1 MPRRKEKTMIH
12 AYHPTTIKMHWNN
25 CPHAVTLWKR
35 KVQYDRS
42 IFQAGVIAHAI
53 LEQIGKCPEE
63 DPKEIADEV
72 VKTICSEGRDYDGE
86 PEPPAPLQ
94 DAIEGAKLALDW
106 HERYPVENGE
116 GITHEHPFAFDQ
128 NWKEVDYNSTQARF
142 RTLLDVV
149 EISEEYD
156 EESDGSYTVAVV
168 RDYKTSWV
176 ATENELDSFQRRCQA
191 VVVWLKYNP
200 DVIKLEV
207 ANLRMKKTFRKEIH
221 VAFEE
226 DTLQQWLE
234 EINLSL
240 DTLDRDLRPNPGPGC
255 TTCFYKMKCKHFD
268 NMYNGEDLI
277 QKYIAAKAIV
287 AQTEKEVKKLL
298 IDSAPIESGNQMIG
312 YTQKQRKK
320 VTADTNEKLLEV
332 WKEQGW
338 NLDELYPQLSLGVT
352 GVEKIAKI
360 IYKNKNEITELTQ
373 KLFKVEPYSSFGIH
387 KQKK

>member
-1 MPRRKEKTMIH
+1 MIH
-12 AYHPTTIKMHWNN
+12 AYHPTTINLHNNN

-42 IFQAGVIAHAI
+42 IFQTGVVAHAV

-86 PEPPAPLQ
+86 PENPAPLK

-128 NWKEVDYNSTQARF
+128 NWKPVDYNSKEARF

-149 EISEEYD
+149 EISQEYD
-156 EESDGSYTVAVV
+156 EESDGNYTQVV
-168 RDYKTSWV
+168 IRDYKTSWV
-176 ATENELDSFQRRCQA
+176 ATENELDTFQRRCQA
-191 VVVWLKYNP
+191 VVCWLLYKP
-200 DVIKLEV
+200 DIIILEI
-207 ANLRMKKTFRKEIH
+207 ANLRMKKTFKKQIN

-226 DTLQQWLE
+226 DTLKEWLE
-234 EINLSL
+234 EINLAIA
-240 DTLDRDLRPNPGPGC
+240 TLDRDLRPNPGPGC

-268 NMYNGEDLI
+268 NMYNGDDLVK
-277 QKYIAAKAIV
+277 KYIAAKAVV

-298 IDSAPIESGNQMIG
+298 KDKTPIQSGNQIIG

-320 VTADTNEKLLEV
+320 VTPDTNELLLET
-332 WKEQGW
+332 WQEQGW
-338 NLDELYPQLSLGVT
+338 NLDELYPQIPLNVT

-360 IYKNKNEITELTQ
+360 IYKNKAERTELTE
-373 KLFKVEPYSSFGIH
+373 KLFKVEPYPSFGIH
-387 KQKK
+387 KEKK